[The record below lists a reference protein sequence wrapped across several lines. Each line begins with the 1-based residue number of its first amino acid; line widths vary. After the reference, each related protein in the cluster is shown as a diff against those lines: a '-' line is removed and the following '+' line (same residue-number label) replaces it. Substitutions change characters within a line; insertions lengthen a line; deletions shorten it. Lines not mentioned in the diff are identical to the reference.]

1 VREVPTSPH
10 FRSASN
16 AGWYLGATGDA
27 FISSQAPN
35 STMTILRD
43 SVVYALR
50 KKFPGL
56 AEFLQTGG
64 AKRAMR
70 TARFDTEVFVPNPE
84 IKKLETEIARRRQAN
99 GCGGCLTLGLLSAG
113 NKMVVAQLE
122 RSLRSLEQSDEPL
135 RNSWEGAR
143 SHRRQRFA
151 EVVESFGSG
160 KVDTT
165 TGPTSL
171 SNQLATVQLNDSR
184 PSGATRGTKLA
195 TAPGEVLVIEYRAS
209 LWAYQ
214 DVGFSL
220 DAKLGGRF
228 KGSTSAVSLSSDH
241 FAMTA
246 AGSSGSFAGEI
257 SGELNRLEGFR
268 ETDQGRLALTTQ
280 RVVFIGARRTLEIGY
295 DKILGADGGS
305 FTLDIKWPGQ
315 QSKEQ
320 FLVCDGDL
328 LARLVLLLK
337 ERSHHG
343 DVPTPV
349 ARPTPSPLLDSTP
362 PLARV
367 ERVCP
372 WCAERILKQARVCKH
387 CSRDVPPSE
396 PG

>member
-1 VREVPTSPH
+1 
-10 FRSASN
+10 
-16 AGWYLGATGDA
+16 
-27 FISSQAPN
+27 
-35 STMTILRD
+35 MTILRD
-43 SVVYALR
+43 NVVDGLR
-50 KKFPGL
+50 KTFPAL
-56 AEFLQTGG
+56 AKFLQQGG
-64 AKRAMR
+64 APRRVR
-70 TARFDTEVFVPNPE
+70 TARFDTEVFVPDPE
-84 IKKLETEIARRRQAN
+84 IKKLEAEIAQRRQAN
-99 GCGGCLTLGLLSAG
+99 GCGGCLTLGLLSRA
-113 NKMVVAQLE
+113 NNMVVSQLQ
-122 RSLRSLEQSDEPL
+122 RSIRSLEKADEPL

-165 TGPTSL
+165 AGPSSL
-171 SNQLATVQLNDSR
+171 SNLLADVQLNDSR

-195 TAPGEVLVIEYRAS
+195 TKPGEVLVIEYRAS

-228 KGSTSAVSLSSDH
+228 RSSTSAVSLSSDDL
-241 FAMTA
+241 AMTA

-295 DKILGADGGS
+295 DKIMGADGGS
-305 FTLDIKWPGQ
+305 FTLDVKWPGQ

-328 LARLVLLLK
+328 LARLVLLLR
-337 ERSHHG
+337 ERTHHA
-343 DVPTPV
+343 D
-349 ARPTPSPLLDSTP
+349 A
-362 PLARV
+362 LASEVRTTATALPNPAPAQAGV
-367 ERVCP
+367 ERDCP

-387 CSRDVPPSE
+387 CGRDVPPDES
-396 PG
+396 G